1 MMRPSA
7 VLRLAALAVAAL
19 ALSACIS
26 LFPKTQ
32 PVSLYRF
39 GAERAPAAD
48 VPQDAVGVFLAHG
61 AFEREAA
68 GDRILTV
75 DGAKVAYVADTRW
88 AAPATV
94 LWNQAVTAAFDA
106 DPGRVRLI
114 ARGEPAAAAYVLR
127 LDVRTFETRYEKA
140 PKAAPTVLVRVR
152 AVLTPSGAKGTASEK
167 IFEARADAGRNR
179 MRAIVP
185 AYDRAVNEVLDAIV
199 GWTNA
204 QATAGLSEVKAPG

>member
-7 VLRLAALAVAAL
+7 VLRLAAVALAAL

-26 LFPKTQ
+26 LLPKTK

-48 VPQDAVGVFLAHG
+48 VPRGAVGVFLAHG
-61 AFEREAA
+61 TFEREAA

-75 DGAKVAYVADTRW
+75 DGTRVAYVAETRW

-106 DPGRVRLI
+106 DPGPVRLI

-127 LDVRTFETRYEKA
+127 LDVRTFETRYENGPKA
-140 PKAAPTVLVRVR
+140 PPVVVVRVR
-152 AVLTPSGAKGTASEK
+152 AVLTPSGDHGKASEK
-167 IFEARADAGRNR
+167 VFEARVDADRNR

-185 AYDRAVNEVLDAIV
+185 AYDRAVNQVLDAIV
-199 GWTNA
+199 AWTNA
-204 QATAGLSEVKAPG
+204 QASAGLSEVKAPG